1 MNIIVSDIE
10 GTLTTGS
17 SWQAIRTYYKAHFNP
32 RVYNRFFSRWI
43 PRYLLVKLGLQS
55 RRDAMFDWM
64 LDEVQLFKGM
74 SPAEFDRMAQWVVET
89 EMWPKRRRDVLAAL
103 EDVRGDETQIL
114 VVSSAYQPI
123 VAAFAR
129 RMDAVP
135 IGVAPIGVIPIGSH
149 LELEAGCIVGI
160 TQPLN
165 AYEHKAAAVLATL
178 EGQGS
183 GKTAILAAY
192 GDTASDIPM
201 MEISSSPVA
210 VYPDPEL
217 RRIAETRGWQIIG

>member
-1 MNIIVSDIE
+1 MNTILSDIE

-17 SWQAIRTYYKAHFNP
+17 SWQTIRTYYKAHFNP
-32 RVYNRFFSRWI
+32 KVYNRFFSRWI
-43 PRYLLVKLGLQS
+43 PRYLLVKLGLRS

-64 LDEVQLFKGM
+64 LDEVQLFKEM
-74 SPAEFDRMAQWVVET
+74 SPAEFDQMAEWVVDT
-89 EMWPKRRRDVLAAL
+89 EMWPKRRRDVLEAL
-103 EDVRGDETQIL
+103 EEHRGDETQIL

-123 VAAFAR
+123 VTAFAR

-135 IGVAPIGVIPIGSH
+135 SRGRVVPIGSH
-149 LELEAGCIVGI
+149 LVSEDGFIAGIA
-160 TQPLN
+160 QPLN
-165 AYEHKAAAVLATL
+165 AYEHKAAAVLAHL
-178 EGQGS
+178 GDKGS

-201 MEISSSPVA
+201 MELSRMPVA

-217 RRIAETRGWQIIG
+217 RVTAETRGWQIIE